1 MKSAKI
7 AVVALGH
14 YIYFDQFEGL
24 REELEKKSAE
34 FLTYLPEEGCEV
46 VDLGYVDCVESAF
59 DAVRRLRREDADLL
73 FVLLSTYVPSAVC
86 APFARYADIPQVLV
100 AIQPR
105 ECLD

>member
-46 VDLGYVDCVESAF
+46 VYFTRTPEI
-59 DAVRRLRREDADLL
+59 
-73 FVLLSTYVPSAVC
+73 STTQIKS
-86 APFARYADIPQVLV
+86 DIK
-100 AIQPR
+100 
-105 ECLD
+105 EK